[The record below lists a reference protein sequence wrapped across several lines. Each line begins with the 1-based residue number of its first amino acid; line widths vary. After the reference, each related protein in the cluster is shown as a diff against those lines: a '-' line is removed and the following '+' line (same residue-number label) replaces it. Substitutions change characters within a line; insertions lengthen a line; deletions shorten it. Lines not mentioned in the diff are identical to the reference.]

1 MTADKVI
8 ENYLTALGGEEKL
21 KQLKDIKMVMTASI
35 QGNDIEIVQTNK
47 LPGKMLREVKMG
59 SMVMQKE
66 IYNGN
71 KAAMY
76 QQGQKMPDNGV
87 NPEDYVFESA
97 LVPELEYKNSN
108 VKTEL
113 KGLENIDGEDVYVV
127 EVTLPSGEKSSHY
140 FNTETGLK
148 MKEVSSM
155 KTPQGEM
162 TQSILISEYLEKSG
176 VKFPGKITLSP
187 PGLVAE
193 VISIEVNKGVED
205 TLFDVQ

>member
-1 MTADKVI
+1 
-8 ENYLTALGGEEKL
+8 
-21 KQLKDIKMVMTASI
+21 
-35 QGNDIEIVQTNK
+35 
-47 LPGKMLREVKMG
+47 
-59 SMVMQKE
+59 
-66 IYNGN
+66 
-71 KAAMY
+71 
-76 QQGQKMPDNGV
+76 MPDNCV

-97 LVPELEYKNSN
+97 LVPELKYKNSN

-113 KGLENIDGEDVYVV
+113 KGMESLEGEEVFVL
-127 EVTLPSGEKSSHY
+127 EVTFPSGEKSSHY

-187 PGLVAE
+187 PGLVADF
-193 VISIEVNKGVED
+193 ISAK
-205 TLFDVQ
+205 